1 MRLVIEAFISIFR
14 VQSMDD
20 EASVEFDLPAADALG
35 RLDVVGKLRAADHCL
50 YLHWKLRDRTFT
62 RTQNKLRTIELTMA
76 DIEKLHLD
84 KGWFKTLLS
93 LEVKD
98 PRLLD
103 AMPGAE
109 IGKLQ
114 LNLPKSARA
123 EADKLVSVVDFELSQ
138 WRADRS
144 DQRLRELE
152 EQQMSSL

>member
-1 MRLVIEAFISIFR
+1 
-14 VQSMDD
+14 MDD

-35 RLDVVGKLRAADHCL
+35 RLHVDGKMRAADHCL

-62 RTQNKLRTIELTMA
+62 RTQNKLRTVELTMA
-76 DIEKLHLD
+76 DIEKLELD
-84 KGWFKTLLS
+84 KGWFKTTLS

-103 AMPGAE
+103 TMPGAAM
-109 IGKLQ
+109 GKLQ
-114 LNLPKSARA
+114 LKLPKSTRP

-152 EQQMSSL
+152 EQQTSAL